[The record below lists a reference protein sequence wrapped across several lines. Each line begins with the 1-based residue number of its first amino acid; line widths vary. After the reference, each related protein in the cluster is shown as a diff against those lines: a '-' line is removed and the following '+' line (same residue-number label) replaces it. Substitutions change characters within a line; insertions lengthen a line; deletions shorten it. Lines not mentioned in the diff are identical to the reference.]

1 MNSANPFTSQVRGRI
16 NENAFSQISQS
27 LSHIFLAAPV
37 ACKSS
42 WARDQTHA
50 TAVTT
55 LDP

>member
-55 LDP
+55 LDH